1 MIENIRC
8 TLQYIN
14 QFLSFETNDNIL
26 YNNLKNEYIDYISF
40 KENYSCKN
48 QYIKVRILQSK
59 NIYDKYAKKLINNR
73 PIFNNIYIA
82 LRRDNV
88 IIIDRIKKEISIIY
102 EKYSDE
108 KLQHVEEII
117 LGIFGGLLE
126 EDGFFFIHAACVAK
140 KGKGIVILDNRQFEK
155 TSLMLMFLQNSFD
168 FITNSQLAILGN
180 IGVSIPTRI
189 GIKFELFYN
198 RVIKEK
204 YLKKI
209 KKIIVSQKRLGIIKA
224 KDEKFNLSVKELK
237 EIFDTKT
244 ISKILIDF
252 VIVPCYLP
260 GLKEIEVKDMSKEEI
275 IDQILKS
282 RRSGVYSSVSYVEQ
296 LFHESKKDNIRD
308 ILSKIDLKGYKIFQ
322 SQLNEKQLIDYIN
335 KKICN
340 N

>member
-117 LGIFGGLLE
+117 LGIFGG
-126 EDGFFFIHAACVAK
+126 
-140 KGKGIVILDNRQFEK
+140 
-155 TSLMLMFLQNSFD
+155 
-168 FITNSQLAILGN
+168 
-180 IGVSIPTRI
+180 
-189 GIKFELFYN
+189 
-198 RVIKEK
+198 
-204 YLKKI
+204 
-209 KKIIVSQKRLGIIKA
+209 
-224 KDEKFNLSVKELK
+224 
-237 EIFDTKT
+237 
-244 ISKILIDF
+244 
-252 VIVPCYLP
+252 
-260 GLKEIEVKDMSKEEI
+260 
-275 IDQILKS
+275 
-282 RRSGVYSSVSYVEQ
+282 
-296 LFHESKKDNIRD
+296 
-308 ILSKIDLKGYKIFQ
+308 
-322 SQLNEKQLIDYIN
+322 
-335 KKICN
+335 
-340 N
+340 